1 MTERPRVSV
10 VVPAYDEGEQVVS
23 VPSYLRWYRSAFG
36 PPLTAEHVRDRASGS
51 LREQRTH
58 QET

>member
-23 VPSYLRWYRSAFG
+23 AFR